1 MKKSSNELLN
11 VSNEDYKL
19 NNGIDGGSKQA
30 ETTNDTIILDN
41 VKSSQSNK
49 REQIANTVIKKMS
62 KGFNNKKYDY
72 ENELQFRQNLPPDP
86 PYVVEGIEKIST
98 MNTLL
103 IVYQSEIISS
113 SIIFLAD
120 MYAEILLTMK
130 EIRHI
135 FGQHLSNKGCI
146 AKFQFWLLTKYPEV
160 MLLGY

>member
-1 MKKSSNELLN
+1 
-11 VSNEDYKL
+11 
-19 NNGIDGGSKQA
+19 
-30 ETTNDTIILDN
+30 
-41 VKSSQSNK
+41 
-49 REQIANTVIKKMS
+49 MS

-103 IVYQSEIISS
+103 LVYQSEIISS

-130 EIRHI
+130 EMRHI
-135 FGQHLSNKGCI
+135 FGQQLSNKGCI
-146 AKFQFWLLTKYPEV
+146 TKFQ
-160 MLLGY
+160 LGSELWETSFVRRHITGIDLNLIFLEKKVGRQNFVCSRTCRSTTDKKLSS